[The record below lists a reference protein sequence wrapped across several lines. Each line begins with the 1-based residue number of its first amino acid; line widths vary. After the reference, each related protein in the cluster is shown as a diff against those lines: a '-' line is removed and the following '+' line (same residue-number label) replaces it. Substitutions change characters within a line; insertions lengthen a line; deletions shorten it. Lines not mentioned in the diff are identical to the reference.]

1 MADKVYVTKNKL
13 TAIADAIRTK
23 GGTSAALTLDQMPAA
38 VNAIPSG
45 GGGEDNL
52 KHRISGDSAYGYTNA
67 QIVQVLEYSFAYDM
81 ALNHISLP
89 AVTSIRKWGFYY
101 TPQLAEDVSF
111 PALEY
116 MDNEAFSSSSITGF
130 TAPKIIS
137 INTGCFNYC
146 SGLRFIDVGSADRST
161 QIYIGSNAISN
172 VPAFERLIIRNSSVA
187 RLASSNSLNV
197 GSSLTGI
204 YVPDSLVDSYKAA
217 TNWSAY
223 ADKIKPLS
231 EYTT

>member
-1 MADKVYVTKNKL
+1 MADKVYITKSKL
-13 TAIADAIRTK
+13 TAVADAIRTK

-52 KHRISGDSAYGYTNA
+52 KHRISGDSMYGYTNA
-67 QIVQVLEYSFAYDM
+67 QIMQVREYSFAYDTV
-81 ALNHISLP
+81 LNHISLP
-89 AVTSIRKWGFYY
+89 AVTTILKWGFYY

-116 MDNEAFSSSSITGF
+116 MDEEVFSNSSITGF

-137 INTGCFNYC
+137 IGGNCFHYC
-146 SGLRFIDVGSADRST
+146 PGLRFIDVGSADRST
-161 QIYIGSNAISN
+161 QIYFGAKAISS
-172 VPAFERLIIRNSSVA
+172 VSAFERLIIRNNSVA
-187 RLASSNSLNV
+187 TLASSNSLNV
-197 GSSLTGI
+197 GASLTGI

-231 EYTT
+231 EYTA

>member
-45 GGGEDNL
+45 GGEDYL
-52 KHRISGDSAYGYTNA
+52 AYRIGRDTPYRYENS
-67 QIVQVLEYSFAYDM
+67 QVNQVKKLSFYSDWY
-81 ALNHISLP
+81 LSHISLP
-89 AVTSIRKWGFYY
+89 AVTIISEAAFYN
-101 TPQLAEDVSF
+101 TIALTEAVEF
-111 PALEY
+111 PELTYVE
-116 MDNEAFSSSSITGF
+116 NEAFCGSAITSF
-130 TAPKIIS
+130 RAPKISTIMPDAFKYCEAITVDLGS
-137 INTGCFNYC
+137 TDRTNTITIYGNAFN
-146 SGLRFIDVGSADRST
+146 
-161 QIYIGSNAISN
+161 NAKIQT
-172 VPAFERLIIRNSSVA
+172 LIIRNNAVSTLYGKSTM
-187 RLASSNSLNV
+187 SY
-197 GSSLTGI
+197 LTGI

-231 EYTT
+231 EYTA